1 MRTLLSKGRTY
12 VAVLDRALQ
21 KKEELIVKE

>member
-1 MRTLLSKGRTY
+1 MRTLLSKGNAY

-21 KKEELIVKE
+21 KKEKLIVKK